1 MTETRGRRRREGER
15 EEAKGR
21 VRKQGMRERKGAYS

>member
-1 MTETRGRRRREGER
+1 MTELSGKKRREGDG

-21 VRKQGMRERKGAYS
+21 VRKQGMRERKGA

>member
-1 MTETRGRRRREGER
+1 MNESRGKKRREGDE

-21 VRKQGMRERKGAYS
+21 VGKQGMRERKGA